1 VRCRCSSIRWRRY
14 GSHAKYVVR
23 SSSRLKGSLGWGWI
37 VYPTDTLP
45 LQTVHSR
52 LAVHPHSRS
61 PITTSKPCSVQS
73 SHTSLTTPTSQMNLD
88 MLYLAT
94 DLTGDKRYAEV
105 ATRQAEVSM
114 TSHVRKDYSTYH
126 VVNFDQTTGQP
137 TEFMTH
143 QGGQRF

>member
-1 VRCRCSSIRWRRY
+1 
-14 GSHAKYVVR
+14 
-23 SSSRLKGSLGWGWI
+23 
-37 VYPTDTLP
+37 
-45 LQTVHSR
+45 
-52 LAVHPHSRS
+52 
-61 PITTSKPCSVQS
+61 
-73 SHTSLTTPTSQMNLD
+73 MNLD

-143 QGGQRF
+143 QGGHAFPSSAPSAWQ